1 MLSRFFKCKRFLLCK
16 LNKNRGRFSTSSQF
30 AQNTCF
36 SPVFILLFPVLAD
49 YFSKNVFF
57 EARAGGRLHTMT
69 AGGYLDVF
77 FIRLSF
83 NKISV
88 GHPERAQ
95 LAKLFAVE
103 ESHGVAPSGKKSS
116 RLRRRDLRTV
126 TNSFPRVK
134 QLFRLNKRQRMTRVC
149 ATILRR
155 EIRPSFVGA
164 PFGLREV
171 VSLPHSG

>member
-36 SPVFILLFPVLAD
+36 LPVFILLFPVLAD

-103 ESHGVAPSGKKSS
+103 ESHGVAPSSKKSS

-126 TNSFPRVK
+126 TNSFPRA
-134 QLFRLNKRQRMTRVC
+134 KRTVPSARTQKKDADLCEHTAPRDPPLLCRG
-149 ATILRR
+149 ALRA
-155 EIRPSFVGA
+155 S
-164 PFGLREV
+164 
-171 VSLPHSG
+171 

>member
-1 MLSRFFKCKRFLLCK
+1 MFLHRLPP
-16 LNKNRGRFSTSSQF
+16 NK
-30 AQNTCF
+30 
-36 SPVFILLFPVLAD
+36 P
-49 YFSKNVFF
+49 
-57 EARAGGRLHTMT
+57 
-69 AGGYLDVF
+69 
-77 FIRLSF
+77 
-83 NKISV
+83 SV

-126 TNSFPRVK
+126 TNSFPRAK
-134 QLFRLNKRQRMTRVC
+134 ELFRVHKRQRKTRVC
-149 ATILRR
+149 ANILRR

-171 VSLPHSG
+171 VSLPDCLQSYSAMTAGDVLRWAFVFGTSRAPPLQNRSVQLLFVYSNIRVCLKHRFFTKT